1 MNEERD
7 AVFLGSFVKAHG
19 IRGELKLLTSED
31 FWPEVLGS
39 AELWMEHAR
48 ADDVERR
55 PVRVERVRPHQGQY
69 IVKLE
74 GVEDRSGAEDEV
86 GGRLFVDLDRLDV
99 ELPDHELPFQVIGT
113 LVRTE
118 EGRVLGRVS
127 GVLASAAQ
135 EVYEVTGED
144 GSVLIPAVPAFIVA
158 RDRERGEITIR
169 TIPGL
174 IDG

>member
-1 MNEERD
+1 MSDERD

-31 FWPEVLGS
+31 FWPDVLES
-39 AELWMEHAR
+39 QELWVEHAR
-48 ADDVERR
+48 DDDVERR
-55 PVRVERVRPHQGQY
+55 PVQIERVRPHQGQY
-69 IVKLE
+69 IIKLE
-74 GVEDRSGAEDEV
+74 GIDDRSDAEAEV
-86 GGRLFVDLDRLDV
+86 GGRLFIPLDRLDV
-99 ELPDHELPFQVIGT
+99 ELPDHDLPFQVIGT

-118 EGRVLGRVS
+118 DGRVLGRVS

-158 RDRERGEITIR
+158 HDRERGEITIR